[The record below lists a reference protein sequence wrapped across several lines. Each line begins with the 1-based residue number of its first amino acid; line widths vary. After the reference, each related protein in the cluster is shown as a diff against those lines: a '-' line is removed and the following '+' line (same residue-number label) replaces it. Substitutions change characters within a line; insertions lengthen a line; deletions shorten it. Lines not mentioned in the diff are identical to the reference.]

1 MEKRINMVGM
11 ILLALTFCIPVLQAQ
26 VVIPFAEG
34 VKAKKEIPLSTVASS
49 VKYIPLET
57 TPDNLLNGRAIHLDV
72 VFAGKYLFVCDGFH
86 IYQFTP
92 EGKYIRK
99 IGQRGQGP
107 GDFYKH
113 ILDVV
118 YDEAKEH
125 IIATD
130 YIAGRAIV
138 FSFKGDYL
146 YNFKIHGNGKIKT
159 FLKPDLLY
167 GFTDSYLYS
176 KDRTGIDLFLMNDQ
190 GKMLKKFRF
199 NYIEG
204 KRYPRIIADGLFYT
218 YQDRVY
224 YKNPF
229 ENRIF
234 RIEEKKKI
242 PAYDLDLGEYTKYE
256 KDDPQKIVMDKEK
269 GIGTVLATEAGKKR
283 FFFMNLFETD
293 AHLYVRY
300 YQGEMLY
307 LGVYDK
313 QAKEVYSPY
322 SPKMKEAGF
331 VDDLEGGLPFMP
343 IQGKGKVLI
352 NMISADKLLEKVQS
366 AEAKGSLREV
376 IDNLVEDDNP
386 ILQVVHLK

>member
-11 ILLALTFCIPVLQAQ
+11 ILLAFTFCIPVLQAQ

-57 TPDNLLNGRAIHLDV
+57 TTDNLLNGTH
-72 VFAGKYLFVCDGFH
+72 
-86 IYQFTP
+86 
-92 EGKYIRK
+92 
-99 IGQRGQGP
+99 
-107 GDFYKH
+107 
-113 ILDVV
+113 LDVV

-146 YNFKIHGNGKIKT
+146 YNFKIHGN
-159 FLKPDLLY
+159 
-167 GFTDSYLYS
+167 
-176 KDRTGIDLFLMNDQ
+176 

-256 KDDPQKIVMDKEK
+256 KDDPQKIVTDKEK
-269 GIGTVLATEAGKKR
+269 GIGTVLTTEAGKKR
-283 FFFMNLFETD
+283 FFFINLFETD

-352 NMISADKLLEKVQS
+352 NMIPADKLLEKVQPT
-366 AEAKGSLREV
+366 EAKGSLREV